1 MLLIISA
8 SEKMAEKP
16 PITNDPVPLNWTTQE
31 DHKNMMDQLGI
42 TQSHQVMATINGL

>member
-8 SEKMAEKP
+8 SGKMAEKP
-16 PITNDPVPLNWTTQE
+16 PITNDAVRLNWTTLE
-31 DHKNMMDQLGI
+31 DHMNMMDKLGI